1 MRKQLRPLFQFVA
14 IFLAAFSSINS
25 QSNAMDHAVLGRMD
39 AQINAAIAEK
49 KLPGAVIWV
58 EHDGD
63 VYHKAFGDRA
73 IEPKYEEMT
82 RDTIFD
88 AASLT
93 KILAG
98 TPAIMI
104 LVERDQ

>member
-1 MRKQLRPLFQFVA
+1 
-14 IFLAAFSSINS
+14 
-25 QSNAMDHAVLGRMD
+25 MD

-63 VYHKAFGDRA
+63 VYHKAFGDREV
-73 IEPKYEEMT
+73 EPKFEDMT

-93 KILAG
+93 KVVAG
-98 TPAIMI
+98 MPR
-104 LVERDQ
+104 L